1 VNTRFVN
8 LLLLALMLAALWVL
22 LSGLFKPILLGLGT
36 VSVMLTLLLAHRM
49 GVVDITGHPVRAA
62 FRYVPY
68 WPWLA
73 VEIVKSS
80 IDVARRI
87 LSPSMPVRP
96 TVFEIRASQQ
106 TVVGRVVLANSITL
120 TPGTVT
126 LDVDG
131 DRLTVHSLSHEA
143 VEYALDGG
151 MDRRVTRAEGL
162 AAPPDRPAVRKIR

>member
-1 VNTRFVN
+1 VNKRFVN
-8 LLLLALMLAALWVL
+8 LALLALMLAAIWVL
-22 LSGLFKPILLGLGT
+22 LSGLFKPLLLALGAA
-36 VSVMLTLLLAHRM
+36 SVMLTLLLAHRM
-49 GVVDITGHPVRAA
+49 GVVDIAGHPVRAA
-62 FRYVPY
+62 IRYVPY

-87 LSPSMPVRP
+87 LSPAMPVRP

-106 TVVGRVVLANSITL
+106 TVVGRVVLANSMTL

-143 VEYALDGG
+143 VEYALNGD

-162 AAPPDRPAVRKIR
+162 VAPPARSTARRIR

>member
-1 VNTRFVN
+1 VNKRFVN
-8 LLLLALMLAALWVL
+8 LLLLALMLAAIWVL
-22 LSGLFKPILLGLGT
+22 LSGLFKPLLLGLGA
-36 VSVMLTLLLAHRM
+36 VSVILTLLLAHRM
-49 GVVDITGHPVRAA
+49 GVVDIAGHPVRAA
-62 FRYVPY
+62 VRYVPY
-68 WPWLA
+68 WPWLG

-106 TVVGRVVLANSITL
+106 TVVGRVVLANSMTL

-143 VEYALDGG
+143 VEYALNGD

-162 AAPPDRPAVRKIR
+162 VAPPARSTARRIR